1 MVDSDS
7 FKFQRAKLSEASL
20 HVEGEKHLQME
31 QYERQGS
38 WEFMTRT
45 HDKAEAYG
53 NWT

>member
-7 FKFQRAKLSEASL
+7 FKLQGAKLSQASL
-20 HVEGEKHLQME
+20 HVEGEKLLYME

-38 WEFMTRT
+38 WEFMTGTR
-45 HDKAEAYG
+45 DKAEAYG